1 MYIPI
6 YTHYIGVCL
15 YPYMGVGVWGGMCK
29 SGREFLKSASGI
41 QNALY
46 IVRGALYMFKKQSFI
61 YLLAMLNIEENMNN
75 NNMNFV
81 EAVIDSIQIWNR
93 EDDIETSNNEN
104 IDMRAVMYFQHKI
117 MVQPIPEERP
127 EMYDNTY

>member
-1 MYIPI
+1 
-6 YTHYIGVCL
+6 
-15 YPYMGVGVWGGMCK
+15 
-29 SGREFLKSASGI
+29 
-41 QNALY
+41 
-46 IVRGALYMFKKQSFI
+46 MFQKQSFI

-104 IDMRAVMYFQHKI
+104 IDMRAVMYFQHEI

-127 EMYDNTY
+127 EVYDNGGE